1 MRSDLSYIKVLLTI
15 IAAAAV
21 YAAANS
27 TRPGQLVSSA
37 QATTSAATQ
46 LPQGGVPDSG
56 LQFQQMVDRLGES
69 NGHLAAIDL
78 KLDGLGELLKSGKLE
93 VVTSAAS
100 GQTVQNPPARSD
112 EAGKVDVRKPD
123 DKR

>member
-1 MRSDLSYIKVLLTI
+1 MKSDLAYIKIILTI

-27 TRPGQLVSSA
+27 GRPGQLVSSA
-37 QATTSAATQ
+37 QATTSVGTQ

-69 NGHLAAIDL
+69 NGHLAAIDQ
-78 KLDGLGELLKSGKLE
+78 KLDALVELLKSGKLS
-93 VVTSAAS
+93 VVTSEAS
-100 GQTVQNPPARSD
+100 GQAERNPPAKAD
-112 EAGKVDVRKPD
+112 EAGKVEVRKSD
-123 DKR
+123 EKR